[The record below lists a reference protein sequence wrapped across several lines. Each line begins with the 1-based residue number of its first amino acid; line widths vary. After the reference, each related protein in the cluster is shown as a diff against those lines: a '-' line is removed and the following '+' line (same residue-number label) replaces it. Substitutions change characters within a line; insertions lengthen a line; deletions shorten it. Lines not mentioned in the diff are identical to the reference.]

1 MSSTWSR
8 TPSFRPTPPACKP
21 RPPDPR
27 LYLADA
33 TRVTTTMAGD
43 QMDWREKLA
52 RWANVGERGAPV
64 AFAGREREIDFAI
77 RQLEAWRPG
86 TTPGRTIVA
95 QGAPGAGKTAL
106 LGEIARRLPERLP
119 NSVAIYMPTPWI
131 DDDVPNVLEEL
142 AVKMAGV
149 PADTLRT
156 TKGSETVA
164 GVKAVA
170 TARHAES
177 RSVLPPS
184 LQTWRTF
191 SREFEPVAHRM
202 NPTLLLVDEIQRIG
216 EGEATRDLLYNLHDQ
231 TTFPVVLVCGG
242 LSTSAARLGEAGLS
256 RLDEGRVLSIDAL
269 TAAEAQRSLEES
281 LGIMADDV
289 GGIAG
294 HPDRWGRALAPPTQ
308 GWPQHVTCHFRAA
321 AEALLASDRLAFDD
335 ANLRDALAR
344 AEDNMRHYYDRRLE
358 ASRTQ
363 TMVVYAV
370 HEAINA
376 RTTRR
381 TDAMAV
387 VDAVRP
393 LLGRHDAED
402 HDATFRRAGDC
413 INQMLYA
420 GVVAYATNV
429 RTSPL
434 SIPIPSMATHIAGLL
449 TTAQREAVRRAI
461 GPAIAD

>member
-1 MSSTWSR
+1 M
-8 TPSFRPTPPACKP
+8 
-21 RPPDPR
+21 
-27 LYLADA
+27 
-33 TRVTTTMAGD
+33 TTTMAGD
-43 QMDWREKLA
+43 RMDWRGKLA

-64 AFAGREREIDFAI
+64 AFAGRQREIDLAI
-77 RQLEAWRPG
+77 RQLEAWQPG
-86 TTPGRTIVA
+86 TTPGRTVVA

-119 NSVAIYMPTPWI
+119 NAEAIYMPTPWI
-131 DDDVPNVLEEL
+131 DDNVPNVLEEL

-149 PADTLRT
+149 PADALRT
-156 TKGSETVA
+156 TKGSETAA

-170 TARHAES
+170 TARRAES
-177 RSVLPPS
+177 RSVSPPT
-184 LQTWRTF
+184 LQTWRAF
-191 SREFEPVAHRM
+191 SREFERVAPQM
-202 NPTLLLVDEIQRIG
+202 NPTLLLIDEIQRIG

-256 RLDEGRVLSIDAL
+256 RLDEGSILRIDAL
-269 TAAEAQRSLEES
+269 TAGEAQRSLEES

-289 GGIAG
+289 VGGIAG
-294 HPDRWGRALAPPTQ
+294 HPDRWARALAPPTQ

-402 HDATFRRAGDC
+402 HDATFRRAGEC

-429 RTSPL
+429 TTSPL
-434 SIPIPSMATHIAGLL
+434 SIPIPSMAAHIAGLL
-449 TTAQREAVRRAI
+449 TTDQREAVRRAI
-461 GPAIAD
+461 GPAIAH

>member
-1 MSSTWSR
+1 MTGDR
-8 TPSFRPTPPACKP
+8 T
-21 RPPDPR
+21 
-27 LYLADA
+27 
-33 TRVTTTMAGD
+33 
-43 QMDWREKLA
+43 DWGEKLA

-64 AFAGREREIDFAI
+64 AFAGRQREIDLAI
-77 RQLEAWRPG
+77 RQIEAWHPG
-86 TTPGRTIVA
+86 TTPGRTVVA

-106 LGEIARRLPERLP
+106 LGEIAHRLPERLP
-119 NSVAIYMPTPWI
+119 NAVAIYMPTPWI
-131 DDDVPNVLEEL
+131 DDSVPNVLEEL

-156 TKGSETVA
+156 SKGSETVA

-184 LQTWRTF
+184 LKTWRAF
-191 SREFEPVAHRM
+191 SREFESVADRM
-202 NPTLLLVDEIQRIG
+202 KPTLLLVDEIQRIG
-216 EGEATRDLLYNLHDQ
+216 EGEATRDLLYHLHDQ

-256 RLDEGRVLSIDAL
+256 RLDEGRILRIDAL

-294 HPDRWGRALAPPTQ
+294 HPDRWARALAPPTQ

-321 AEALLASDRLAFDD
+321 AEALLESGHLAFDD
-335 ANLRDALAR
+335 INLRDTLAR
-344 AEDNMRHYYDRRLE
+344 AENNMRRYYDRRLE

-363 TMVVYAV
+363 TVLVYAV

-376 RTTRR
+376 RATRR

-420 GVVAYATNV
+420 GVVAYATNTT
-429 RTSPL
+429 TSPL

-449 TTAQREAVRRAI
+449 TAEQREAVRRAV